1 MSLPRLLSALSL
13 LPSARSSH
21 VPSLHRQKSNL
32 KQIISVLFWRQLQRA
47 VLTMEDSAWDSI
59 VYRSPKGA
67 QKEHPMGH
75 VPMQQAPQLRFR
87 STTTYFG
94 GKMIHGLWCW
104 LWIWGLAALS
114 LRNGW
119 CFTEEAGWDSSHNRH
134 PHWSRLVTLQRLI
147 TTAHL
152 SWL

>member
-32 KQIISVLFWRQLQRA
+32 KQIISWCSFGGNSKEQCPPRRTQHGTAER
-47 VLTMEDSAWDSI
+47 TE
-59 VYRSPKGA
+59 A
-67 QKEHPMGH
+67 QKEHPMCH

-87 STTTYFG
+87 STTVYFG
-94 GKMIHGLWCW
+94 GRMIHGLWCRLW
-104 LWIWGLAALS
+104 LRGLAALS

-134 PHWSRLVTLQRLI
+134 PHWSHLVTLQRPM

-152 SWL
+152 CWL